1 MVHYKIGAVN
11 DIFPNNVK
19 SAINI
24 FKLISSGKSSASQ
37 NLGSVKKTDSNG
49 GPYNSLGSKGKA
61 KKAENSTKN
70 KTS

>member
-19 SAINI
+19 SAIN

-49 GPYNSLGSKGKA
+49 GDVEQRS
-61 KKAENSTKN
+61 N
-70 KTS
+70 KLQKQ